1 MQKICQFGS
10 MPILMCK
17 QFSKY
22 CSKLHMNNNLERKA
36 IRISWYSIKMIR
48 QICSFTIGVRNC
60 TIYIDF
66 VRLDFEISQD
76 MRLVLALLLSLAVF
90 STFYC
95 NLLQTLEGN
104 IELLSRQPDFY
115 IRLEMLDFIKC
126 GAMFYFWYKNV

>member
-1 MQKICQFGS
+1 
-10 MPILMCK
+10 
-17 QFSKY
+17 
-22 CSKLHMNNNLERKA
+22 
-36 IRISWYSIKMIR
+36 MIR

-126 GAMFYFWYKNV
+126 GAMFYF